1 MNFGEL
7 SSSVKK
13 MQQRDEAQ
21 TSDQLVKSEIK
32 HDCVTPPLVILHAFQ
47 GLAQT
52 SSTGGA
58 CFHSHLHD
66 MIWLQK
72 HQKKSGRKS
81 ASSGEKQQTLSKR
94 HADIFK
100 YTKPTS
106 TPSAEE
112 SADAKLLQPQESN
125 NIQGNKQMQMQQH
138 KKTPRSLNQKA
149 QSSQHIQR
157 KQAKNDAATKEVQT
171 SNHDCESLYAAT
183 EELLCASQSAVIAS
197 KTRDCKGRCHRKK

>member
-1 MNFGEL
+1 M
-7 SSSVKK
+7 KK

-72 HQKKSGRKS
+72 HQKKKRSQVSILWRETANIEQKTRRHIQIHKANLDSISRRIGRCK
-81 ASSGEKQQTLSKR
+81 AAAATRKQQHS
-94 HADIFK
+94 
-100 YTKPTS
+100 
-106 TPSAEE
+106 
-112 SADAKLLQPQESN
+112 
-125 NIQGNKQMQMQQH
+125 
-138 KKTPRSLNQKA
+138 
-149 QSSQHIQR
+149 R
-157 KQAKNDAATKEVQT
+157 KQANADATTQEDAKKPQ
-171 SNHDCESLYAAT
+171 SESAKLT
-183 EELLCASQSAVIAS
+183 THSAQAS
-197 KTRDCKGRCHRKK
+197 KE